1 MKDSKKSVKLNAC
14 ITFPDEA
21 AKEKFVKDIK
31 ATGRSVSGFLKFA
44 GMNELSK
51 SATVI
56 LLFIGLSVNAQDALS
71 LPKQTYIEI
80 YKGLKAEEYYR
91 QANTDCIEISNSLN
105 AIIQQQN
112 DSLQLSMSRLDE
124 VNYELDYLNH
134 QYQEAIK
141 ERPAP
146 WYKSPWLWSGLGL
159 FSGILI
165 TK

>member
-1 MKDSKKSVKLNAC
+1 MKKNKSGNPAKPKMTIT
-14 ITFPDEA
+14 ITFADESQKQKLINA
-21 AKEKFVKDIK
+21 AKKENRSMSNFV
-31 ATGRSVSGFLKFA
+31 L
-44 GMNELSK
+44 MK
-51 SATVI
+51 SLLTIVI
-56 LLFIGLSVNAQDALS
+56 VISSLSVNAQDTLS
-71 LPKQTYIEI
+71 LPKQTYTEI